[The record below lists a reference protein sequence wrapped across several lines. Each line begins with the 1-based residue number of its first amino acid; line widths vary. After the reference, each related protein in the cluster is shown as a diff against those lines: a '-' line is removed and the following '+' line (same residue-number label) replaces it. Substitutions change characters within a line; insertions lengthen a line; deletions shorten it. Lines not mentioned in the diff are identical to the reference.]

1 MRPVRN
7 GVRMDVMQ
15 QVMQWLVAMVDQF
28 GYFGLFFIGMI
39 EAVPVPAELVVIPA
53 GYLAE
58 QGELN
63 FALVLVASVSGTTCG
78 ATLNYWL
85 ARRFGRGLFLRF
97 GRFVMLNDSK
107 LAKLERFFMTHGP
120 VSIFLGR
127 LVPGVRHYLFLP
139 AGLAAMPL
147 RKFIGFTALGALIWN
162 TVLVTLGYHVG
173 KNEALVKHYLPL
185 ITKGAA
191 VFIVVVVVIYL
202 WRHSRTDHKSSA
214 AVEEK

>member
-1 MRPVRN
+1 
-7 GVRMDVMQ
+7 MDVMQ
-15 QVMQWLVAMVDQF
+15 QVMEWLVGTVDQF
-28 GYFGLFFIGMI
+28 GYGGLFFIGLI

-53 GYLAE
+53 GYLAQ

-63 FALVLVASVSGTTCG
+63 FALVLLASVTGTTCG

-97 GRFVMLNDSK
+97 GRYVLLHDHK
-107 LAKLERFFMTHGP
+107 LAKLERFFVTHGP

-139 AGLAAMPL
+139 AGLAAMKP
-147 RKFIGFTALGALIWN
+147 RKFIGYTFLGAAIWN

-173 KNEALVKHYLPL
+173 RNEALVKQYLPL

-191 VFIVVVVVIYL
+191 AFIVVVAVIYI
-202 WRHSRTDHKSSA
+202 WRHARITRRA
-214 AVEEK
+214 